1 MARQKSD
8 AAEFIPFP
16 TRFPKDILDAI
27 KAQAA
32 EGRRPINTQILMLV
46 EQALAQTEANRPHH
60 SPPQRPRRATTA
72 SF

>member
-16 TRFPKDILDAI
+16 TRFPKAILDAI

-32 EGRRPINTQILMLV
+32 DGRRPINTQILMLI
-46 EQALAQTEANRPHH
+46 EQGLAH
-60 SPPQRPRRATTA
+60 SATPPTPARKQRVLATTTA
-72 SF
+72 

>member
-16 TRFPKDILDAI
+16 TRFPKAILDAI

-32 EGRRPINTQILMLV
+32 DGRRPINTQILMLI
-46 EQALAQTEANRPHH
+46 EQGLEQSDTSPAPTRKQRRLAPTPA
-60 SPPQRPRRATTA
+60 
-72 SF
+72 

>member
-1 MARQKSD
+1 MARQKSE

-32 EGRRPINTQILMLV
+32 QGRRPINTQILILI
-46 EQALAQTEANRPHH
+46 EQSLAQHEDPPARPKRQHREA
-60 SPPQRPRRATTA
+60 ATV
-72 SF
+72 